1 METKHFKTI
10 KEIEEFLK
18 KHPEMKTGFI
28 NVGFEKKQGPVEGE
42 VEKLEA
48 MQEEIIAIQMEL
60 SEIKRKH
67 PCIDSFEA
75 KYTIG
80 TGSRF
85 DFWLEGDKFVSN
97 IIIPR
102 GDDGK
107 GEDGYVCNSHT
118 SPYCKTCANREQC
131 FGSDFDIDKSL
142 AGKFGWNPNPKA
154 VKKLKSAIRKREMA
168 DKLRMYADWLEEEL
182 KENR

>member
-1 METKHFKTI
+1 METKKFKTI
-10 KEIEEFLK
+10 NEIEEFLK

-28 NVGFEKKQGPVEGE
+28 NVGFEKKQEPVEGE

-80 TGSRF
+80 TSSRF
-85 DFWLEGDKFVSN
+85 DFCLDGDKFVSN
-97 IIIPR
+97 IIIPN
-102 GDDGK
+102 GDDD
-107 GEDGYVCNSHT
+107 ECNECIS
-118 SPYCKTCANREQC
+118 REEMEYQ
-131 FGSDFDIDKSL
+131 DFWNYIRERGGIPQVLKDIGMWYTAEFTTNLNKPSVSSKNFINTTNQSTD
-142 AGKFGWNPNPKA
+142 
-154 VKKLKSAIRKREMA
+154 RR
-168 DKLRMYADWLEEEL
+168 
-182 KENR
+182 

>member
-1 METKHFKTI
+1 METKKFKTI
-10 KEIEEFLK
+10 NEIEEFLK
-18 KHPEMKTGFI
+18 KHPEMRTGFI
-28 NVGFEKKQGPVEGE
+28 NVGFEKKQDPVEGE
-42 VEKLEA
+42 VVKLEA

-85 DFWLEGDKFVSN
+85 EFCLDGDEFVSN
-97 IIIPR
+97 ISIPS
-102 GDDGK
+102 GDGD
-107 GEDGYVCNSHT
+107 EDET
-118 SPYCKTCANREQC
+118 LPDCKTCAKREQC
-131 FGSDFDIDKSL
+131 FGNDFDIDKSL

-154 VKKLKSAIRKREMA
+154 VKKLKIAVRKREMA
-168 DKLRMYADWLEEEL
+168 DKLLKYATWLEEEL
-182 KENR
+182 NENI

>member
-1 METKHFKTI
+1 METKKFKTI

-28 NVGFEKKQGPVEGE
+28 NVGFEKKQDPVEGE
-42 VEKLEA
+42 VEKLET

-75 KYTIG
+75 RYSIG

-85 DFWLEGDKFVSN
+85 DFCLEGDKFVSN
-97 IIIPR
+97 IIIPTDDDECECITREEQEYLEFWNYIRQR
-102 GDDGK
+102 GGLPQFLKDIGNVVYRRVHD
-107 GEDGYVCNSHT
+107 E
-118 SPYCKTCANREQC
+118 
-131 FGSDFDIDKSL
+131 FDQ
-142 AGKFGWNPNPKA
+142 AM
-154 VKKLKSAIRKREMA
+154 R
-168 DKLRMYADWLEEEL
+168 EL
-182 KENR
+182 KELHKYDKSINR

>member
-1 METKHFKTI
+1 METKKFKTI

-18 KHPEMKTGFI
+18 NHPEMKTGFI
-28 NVGFEKKQGPVEGE
+28 NVGFEKKQEPEPVDAE

-80 TGSRF
+80 SSSRF
-85 DFWLEGDKFVSN
+85 EFCLDGDEFVSN
-97 IIIPR
+97 ISIPHE
-102 GDDGK
+102 DDEK
-107 GEDGYVCNSHT
+107 DEPVPD
-118 SPYCKTCANREQC
+118 CKTCTKRELC
-131 FGSDFDIDKSL
+131 FGGDFDIDMNIAKN
-142 AGKFGWNPNPKA
+142 FGDHANRKA
-154 VKKLKSAIRKREMA
+154 VKRLKYAIRKREMT
-168 DKLRMYADWLEEEL
+168 DKLREYANWLEEEL
-182 KENR
+182 IENR